1 MPVRCKSIAGQQ
13 VTLVPGDRIIPGCEL
28 VYGSVFINGDEIGS
42 CSIDGKDIKEEC
54 ESAGGTWVITYQGGT
69 EVFPPLFFDGD
80 DMKAYAGDNGT
91 TVIWPETGNDV
102 YQYSRGETV
111 PVGTEVHQGEV
122 KDGGVWYDAPHTV
135 ENEGAK
141 AGPSDADI
149 SLQGSDEDISLQGSD
164 EDDEGDGGPPATTG
178 TPPESEQLPGFC
190 DPTGAFPGD
199 DDMGWLRDLANMQL
213 PDLKML
219 NLSGFTAFIT
229 KQLSKLNAAI
239 AKVNEE
245 VDALISMAKL
255 DPEKI
260 CTDPVRDFI
269 TFLMKLLEVY
279 MKVMKV
285 LMAILKIIK
294 IIKRI
299 MKLIRK
305 ILKWTPPFIV
315 PLVEKLLDL
324 LALIGLVDMIV
335 DLVTQT
341 IGKFAAIL
349 PTLYAQLISILAGC
363 VNKPLDDEESCVEVG
378 GTWISPEEI
387 AELKKLGDKMSSEQN
402 AFDRMMSGDKSDVP
416 DDEDG
421 TGFEVGAVDGD
432 TFGFCSI
439 VEHTNKKNCEGAGG
453 VWSEMNVDT
462 DFSQIDTSPLT
473 DELLKQIEELDKCFA
488 DPTLQQYLEDL

>member
-1 MPVRCKSIAGQQ
+1 MPIRCKSIAGLK
-13 VTLVPGDRIIPGCEL
+13 VTLVSGDRIIPGCEL
-28 VYGSVFINGDEIGS
+28 IYGSVFINGEKVDS
-42 CSIDGKDIKEEC
+42 
-54 ESAGGTWVITYQGGT
+54 TYQGGT
-69 EVFPPLFFDGD
+69 EEFPPLFFDED
-80 DMKAYAGDNGT
+80 DMKAYAGENGA

-111 PVGTEVHQGEV
+111 PVGTEVHRGEV
-122 KDGGVWYDAPHTV
+122 KD
-135 ENEGAK
+135 EGAT
-141 AGPSDADI
+141 AGPSDADM
-149 SLQGSDEDISLQGSD
+149 SPQGADED
-164 EDDEGDGGPPATTG
+164 DDEGDGGPPATTG
-178 TPPESEQLPGFC
+178 TPPESEQFPGFC
-190 DPTGAFPGD
+190 DPTGAFPED
-199 DDMGWLRDLANMQL
+199 DDMQWLRDLANMQL

-245 VDALISMAKL
+245 VDALVSKAKL

-260 CTDPVRDFI
+260 CTEPVRNFI

-299 MKLIRK
+299 MKIIRK

-315 PLVEKLLDL
+315 PIVEKLLDL

-341 IGKFAAIL
+341 VGKFAAIL

-363 VNKPLDDEESCVEVG
+363 VGKPVDSEESCEEAG
-378 GTWISPEEI
+378 GTWIGPEEI
-387 AELKKLGDKMSSEQN
+387 AELKKLADKMSSEQS
-402 AFDRMMSGDKSDVP
+402 AFDRMMSGDKSDDP
-416 DDEDG
+416 TEDDTGVDG
-421 TGFEVGAVDGD
+421 GAVDGD

-439 VEHTNKKNCEGAGG
+439 VEHTNKEDCEGADG
-453 VWSEMNVDT
+453 VWTELSVDT
-462 DFSQIDTSPLT
+462 DFSKVDTSPLT
-473 DELLKQIEELDKCFA
+473 DELSKQIDELDKCFA
-488 DPTLQQYLEDL
+488 DPVLQEYLESL

>member
-1 MPVRCKSIAGQQ
+1 MPVRCKSIAGQK
-13 VTLVPGDRIIPGCEL
+13 VTLGPGDRIVPGCEL
-28 VYGSVFINGDEIGS
+28 VYGSAFINGEKVNSD
-42 CSIDGKDIKEEC
+42 
-54 ESAGGTWVITYQGGT
+54 YQGGA
-69 EVFPPLFFDGD
+69 EEFPPLFFDED
-80 DMKAYAGDNGT
+80 DMEAYTGENGA

-122 KDGGVWYDAPHTV
+122 KDGGVWHDAPHTV
-135 ENEGAK
+135 ENEGAT
-141 AGPSDADI
+141 AGPSDADM
-149 SLQGSDEDISLQGSD
+149 SPQGADE
-164 EDDEGDGGPPATTG
+164 DEGDGGPPATTG
-178 TPPESEQLPGFC
+178 TPPESEQFPGFC
-190 DPTGAFPGD
+190 DPTGAMPGD
-199 DDMGWLRDLANMQL
+199 DDMAWFRVLANMQL

-285 LMAILKIIK
+285 LVAILKIIK

-341 IGKFAAIL
+341 VGKFAAIL
-349 PTLYAQLISILAGC
+349 PALYAQLISILAGC
-363 VNKPLDDEESCVEVG
+363 VNKPLDDEESCMEAG

-387 AELKKLGDKMSSEQN
+387 SELKKLGEKMSSEQN
-402 AFDRMMSGDKSDVP
+402 AFDRMMSGDKSDDP
-416 DDEDG
+416 TDDEDD
-421 TGFEVGAVDGD
+421 TGVDGGAVDGD

-439 VEHTNKKNCEGAGG
+439 VEHTNKKDCEDAEG
-453 VWSEMNVDT
+453 VWTELSVDT
-462 DFSQIDTSPLT
+462 DFSKVDTSPLT
-473 DELLKQIEELDKCFA
+473 NELSKQIDELDKCFA
-488 DPTLQQYLEDL
+488 DPVLQQYLEDL

>member
-1 MPVRCKSIAGQQ
+1 MPVRCKSIAGQK
-13 VTLVPGDRIIPGCEL
+13 VTLGPYDRIVPGCEL
-28 VYGSVFINGDEIGS
+28 VYGSAFINGDETVIADDDGANFPIGYS
-42 CSIDGKDIKEEC
+42 SISTNTVTC
-54 ESAGGTWVITYQGGT
+54 EGGT
-69 EVFPPLFFDGD
+69 EVFPPLFFDEGD
-80 DMKAYAGDNGT
+80 MCAYAGANGA

-111 PVGTEVHQGEV
+111 PVETEVHQGEV

-135 ENEGAK
+135 ENEGAI
-141 AGPSDADI
+141 AGPSAPDM
-149 SLQGSDEDISLQGSD
+149 SPQGAD
-164 EDDEGDGGPPATTG
+164 EDDEEGGGPPPTTG

-190 DPTGAFPGD
+190 DPTDAFPDD
-199 DDMGWLRDLANMQL
+199 DDMQWLRDLANMQL

-245 VDALISMAKL
+245 VDALVSMAKL
-255 DPEKI
+255 DPDAI
-260 CTDPVRDFI
+260 CTKPVRDLI

-299 MKLIRK
+299 MKTIRK

-315 PLVEKLLDL
+315 PIVEKLLDL

-341 IGKFAAIL
+341 VGKFAAIL
-349 PTLYAQLISILAGC
+349 PALYAQLISILAGC
-363 VNKPLDDEESCVEVG
+363 VNKPLDDEESCMEAG

-387 AELKKLGDKMSSEQN
+387 SELKKLGEKMSSEQN
-402 AFDRMMSGDKSDVP
+402 AFDRMMSGDKSDDP
-416 DDEDG
+416 TDDEDD
-421 TGFEVGAVDGD
+421 TGVDGGAVDGD

-439 VEHTNKKNCEGAGG
+439 VEHGNKKDCEGAGG

-473 DELLKQIEELDKCFA
+473 DELSKQIEELDKCFA
-488 DPTLQQYLEDL
+488 DPVLQEYLESLYRPK

>member
-1 MPVRCKSIAGQQ
+1 MPVRCKSIAGQK
-13 VTLVPGDRIIPGCEL
+13 VTLGPGDRIISGCEL
-28 VYGSVFINGDEIGS
+28 IYGSAFINGEKVDS
-42 CSIDGKDIKEEC
+42 
-54 ESAGGTWVITYQGGT
+54 TYQDGS
-69 EVFPPLFFDGD
+69 EVFPPLFFDED
-80 DMKAYAGDNGT
+80 DMEAYAGENGA

-111 PVGTEVHQGEV
+111 PVGTEVYQGEV
-122 KDGGVWYDAPHTV
+122 KDGGVWHDAPHTV
-135 ENEGAK
+135 ENEGAT
-141 AGPSDADI
+141 AGPSDADM
-149 SLQGSDEDISLQGSD
+149 SPQGADED
-164 EDDEGDGGPPATTG
+164 DDEGDGGPPATTG

-190 DPTGAFPGD
+190 DPTGAFPED
-199 DDMGWLRDLANMQL
+199 DDMQWLRDLANMQL

-245 VDALISMAKL
+245 VDALVSKAKL

-260 CTDPVRDFI
+260 CTEPVRNFI
-269 TFLMKLLEVY
+269 TFLMDLVKVY

-285 LMAILKIIK
+285 LLAILKIIK

-341 IGKFAAIL
+341 VGKFAAIL

-363 VNKPLDDEESCVEVG
+363 VGKPVDSEESCEEAG
-378 GTWISPEEI
+378 GTWIGPEEI
-387 AELKKLGDKMSSEQN
+387 AELKKLADKMSSEQS
-402 AFDRMMSGDKSDVP
+402 AFDRMMSGDKSDDP
-416 DDEDG
+416 TEDDTGVDG
-421 TGFEVGAVDGD
+421 GAVDGD

-439 VEHTNKKNCEGAGG
+439 VEHTNKEDCEGADG
-453 VWSEMNVDT
+453 VWTELSVDT
-462 DFSQIDTSPLT
+462 DFSKVDTSPLT
-473 DELLKQIEELDKCFA
+473 DELSKQIDELDKCFA
-488 DPTLQQYLEDL
+488 DPVLQEYLESL

>member
-1 MPVRCKSIAGQQ
+1 MPVRCKSIAGLK
-13 VTLVPGDRIIPGCEL
+13 VTLVSGDRIIPGCEL
-28 VYGSVFINGDEIGS
+28 IYGSAFINGEKVDS
-42 CSIDGKDIKEEC
+42 
-54 ESAGGTWVITYQGGT
+54 TYQDGS
-69 EVFPPLFFDGD
+69 EVFPPLFFDED
-80 DMKAYAGDNGT
+80 DMEAYAGENGA

-111 PVGTEVHQGEV
+111 PVGTEVYQGEV
-122 KDGGVWYDAPHTV
+122 KDGGVWHDAPHTV
-135 ENEGAK
+135 ENEGAT
-141 AGPSDADI
+141 AGPSDADM
-149 SLQGSDEDISLQGSD
+149 SPHGA
-164 EDDEGDGGPPATTG
+164 EDDDEDGGPPATTG

-190 DPTGAFPGD
+190 DPTGAFPED
-199 DDMGWLRDLANMQL
+199 DDMQWLRDLANMQL

-245 VDALISMAKL
+245 VDALVSKAKL

-260 CTDPVRDFI
+260 CTEPVRNFI

-299 MKLIRK
+299 MKTIRK

-315 PLVEKLLDL
+315 PIVEKLLDL

-341 IGKFAAIL
+341 VGKFAAIL
-349 PTLYAQLISILAGC
+349 PALYAQLISILAGC
-363 VNKPLDDEESCVEVG
+363 VNKPLDDEESCMEAG

-387 AELKKLGDKMSSEQN
+387 SELKKLGEKMSSEQN
-402 AFDRMMSGDKSDVP
+402 AFDRMMSGDKSDDP
-416 DDEDG
+416 TDDEDD
-421 TGFEVGAVDGD
+421 TGVDGGAVDGD

-439 VEHTNKKNCEGAGG
+439 VEHTNKKDCEGAGG

-473 DELLKQIEELDKCFA
+473 DELSKQIEELDKCFA
-488 DPTLQQYLEDL
+488 DPVLQEYLESLYKK